1 MNDGMATVHMRSRVT
16 KKGQVTVPSQLRK
29 QFHIEAGKSIEF
41 EDSDRGILMKPVHD
55 IIDSA
60 GELSK
65 LADSDEMI
73 RELLESRKKAFR

>member
-1 MNDGMATVHMRSRVT
+1 
-16 KKGQVTVPSQLRK
+16 
-29 QFHIEAGKSIEF
+29 
-41 EDSDRGILMKPVHD
+41 MKPVHD